1 MAVGPITKGNRL
13 SKEASFQEFVAA
25 KAEELAVPGVAAGIF
40 FEGEEHYAF
49 HGVTSIENPLD
60 VDENTIF
67 QFGSTGKTFTGTA
80 IMQLVEQGKV
90 DLDAPVRTYVP
101 ELKLKDENVAE
112 KVTVLQLLNHSAG
125 WSGDFLEDTGDGD
138 DALARYVEKMA
149 DLEQV
154 TPLGETVSYNNASL
168 ILAGRLIEKVTG
180 KTYELAIKESIFEPL
195 GLDMTFFFMT
205 DIMTRRFAAGHNQKP
220 DGTITVARPW
230 GLARSAAPAG
240 GMSATAHDQIAW
252 ARFHLGDGRASNGT
266 RVLSEDL
273 LKKMQ
278 ETQIETPGNTVGDA
292 VGITWWVREM
302 GGLRVIAHGGT
313 TYGQHSAFEIVPD
326 RQFAFIS
333 MTNCGPNGPQLN
345 DEAFKWALNE
355 YLGVQVKEPEPI
367 SLAEDDLRVFAG
379 SYETISAI
387 AHISPAA
394 GGLELRVEIKPET
407 LKQMRQAG
415 EETPEEQEQ
424 TFVLGL
430 LPGDGDRYVVTEG
443 PAKGLKG
450 YFVRGPSGEI
460 DAVHVGGRLAT
471 KIKEPEGASVG

>member
-1 MAVGPITKGNRL
+1 M

-40 FEGEEHYAF
+40 FKGEEHYAF
-49 HGVTSIENPLD
+49 HGVTSIENPLE
-60 VDENTIF
+60 VDEKTLF

-80 IMQLVEQGKV
+80 VVQLVEQGKV
-90 DLDAPVRTYVP
+90 ELDVPVRTYVP
-101 ELKLKDENVAE
+101 ELKLKDESVAE

-125 WSGDFLEDTGDGD
+125 WAGDFLESTGDGD

-149 DLEQV
+149 DLDQV

-168 ILAGRLIEKVTG
+168 ILAGRLIENVTG
-180 KTYELAIKESIFEPL
+180 KTHELAMKEMIFEPL
-195 GLDMTFFFMT
+195 GLDMTFFFMN
-205 DIMTRRFAAGHNQKP
+205 DIMTRRFAVGHNQKP
-220 DGTITVARPW
+220 DGTISIARPW
-230 GLARSAAPAG
+230 AIPRSAAPAG

-252 ARFHLGDGRASNGT
+252 ARFHLGDGRSSDGT
-266 RVLSEDL
+266 RVLSEVL
-273 LKKMQ
+273 LKRMQ

-292 VGITWWVREM
+292 VAITWWIRNM

-326 RQFAFIS
+326 KEFAFIS

-355 YLGVQVKEPEPI
+355 YLGVEVKDPEPI
-367 SLAEDDLRVFAG
+367 SLADEELRVFAG
-379 SYETISAI
+379 RYETIAAI
-387 AHISPAA
+387 SHITPSS

-407 LKQMRQAG
+407 LKQMRDAG
-415 EETPEEQEQ
+415 EETPDEQEQ

-430 LPGDGDRYVVTEG
+430 LPGDGDLYIVTEG
-443 PAKGLKG
+443 AAKGLKG
-450 YFVRGPSGEI
+450 YFVRNESGEI
-460 DAVHVGGRLAT
+460 EAVHVGGRLAT
-471 KIKEPEGASVG
+471 KIKDAVPA